1 MKKKRIAILCL
12 ALIMVFSLC
21 ACSSNTST
29 TSTGVTTDTPEKTE
43 TTAGSENSTRVI
55 TDVLGRSVEI
65 PTVINS
71 VDCHGNAGRMML
83 YAGATDKIT
92 GVSELEIARD
102 YDAKGLAPRPD
113 ANVNHEYYANCRATS
128 SGWPKFETYN
138 EEIVTLNPDIIINF
152 TSDVAS
158 CDKLQE
164 QVGIPV
170 VGIYA
175 SSFLAQDFQDSLIL
189 LGDIMGTQEHV
200 AEVISGLNGFI
211 ADLNE
216 RTKDIP
222 DEDRPTVYAAAVGF
236 RGYNGFEGT
245 YADFPV
251 FQAVNAKNVTDE
263 VEETGAMLIDLEKI
277 PVWDPEYIFI
287 DNLPESLAIVMENYS
302 TNQAFYTNLSAVKN
316 NKMYTLPAYN
326 WSGTNM
332 EIALVDA
339 YWVGSIIYPEQFADV
354 DFSAKADD
362 IFNLFLGQDYLSIL
376 NENGVGY
383 YQYTL
388 G

>member
-1 MKKKRIAILCL
+1 MKKKNIAIMSL
-12 ALIMVFSLC
+12 AFILVLFLC
-21 ACSSNTST
+21 ACSSKVPVGTPEEISTAAPPEST
-29 TSTGVTTDTPEKTE
+29 T
-43 TTAGSENSTRVI
+43 RII

-65 PTVINS
+65 PVSIS
-71 VDCHGNAGRMML
+71 RADCHGNAGRMMF
-83 YAGATDKIT
+83 YAGAVDKVVGI
-92 GVSELEIARD
+92 SELEISKD
-102 YDAKGLAPRPD
+102 YAAAALAPRPD
-113 ANVNHEYYANCRATS
+113 ANVNHEIYANCTATS

-138 EEIVTLNPDIIINF
+138 EEIVTLAPDIIINF
-152 TSDVAS
+152 SSDVAS

-175 SSFLAQDFQDSLIL
+175 SNFLAQDFQDTLTL

-200 AEVISGLNGFI
+200 AQVISGLNGYI
-211 ADLNE
+211 DDLNE
-216 RTKDIP
+216 RTKNIP

-236 RGYNGFEGT
+236 KGYNGFEGT

-251 FQAVNAKNVTDE
+251 FKAINAKNVVDE
-263 VEETGAMLIDLEKI
+263 VDQTGAMLIDLEKI
-277 PVWDPEYIFI
+277 SVWDPEYIFI

-326 WSGTNM
+326 WSGSNM

-339 YWVGSIIYPEQFADV
+339 YWVGSIIYPEQFSDV
-354 DFSAKADD
+354 DFNAKADE

-376 NENGVGY
+376 NDNGVGY
-383 YQYTL
+383 SQYTL